1 MIAALILAA
10 AAQEGPYDAHLRN
23 VYLERRQ
30 AFLSAWESAEEPRR
44 ELVRETF
51 RARRAQGVPAVYQ
64 LPAQLMT
71 ELGRVLDG
79 DVLTTRD
86 LSWED
91 RFAIALDLLVLPG
104 AFTAGEGGRGDEIIV
119 RVLPAMTRS
128 FEPLP
133 EQVLLRL
140 IWVGP
145 GGQEIPARQEPVH
158 RAAFRMPGFEMYL
171 RAPASMP
178 GSWSLVAEIELEGR
192 TGRGHPVPVDCVR
205 DLFGR
210 ADRLAGGPPG
220 DPYEAA
226 AHEALRRHLQRG
238 IRDGMAPSIEELL
251 SGALLPPLFS
261 LDQDWGG
268 GATLCLD
275 AGPSE
280 PREVVL
286 LAVPPLE
293 EPDWVFSGGAAD
305 TWIHLAAERRAR
317 VYTSSL
323 PIKDSGGPDILG
335 ALAGLRS
342 VHPGLPLTLV
352 VRGSAVGRLA
362 LARLGKSDAVPFDRV
377 VVHTVISPLVTP
389 RRQFE
394 VPTLVLTPLAEP
406 APLMRLAGDGP
417 ALFRR
422 SLADPPLVV
431 DRSLGSIVEQWL
443 RTLDG
448 QQDR

>member
-10 AAQEGPYDAHLRN
+10 AAQDGPYDAHLRN
-23 VYLERRQ
+23 LYLERRQ
-30 AFLSAWESAEEPRR
+30 AFLAAWESAEEPRR

-51 RARRAQGVPAVYQ
+51 HARRTQGVPAVYQ

-79 DVLTTRD
+79 DVQAARD

-140 IWVGP
+140 VWVGP
-145 GGQEIPARQEPVH
+145 QGQEIPARQEPVH

-178 GSWSLVAEIELEGR
+178 GSWSLVPEIELEGR

-210 ADRLAGGPPG
+210 ADQLAGSPPG

-226 AHEALRRHLQRG
+226 AHEALRRHLHHG
-238 IRDGMAPSIEELL
+238 IRDGMAPPIEGLL
-251 SGALLPPLFS
+251 DGALLPPLLS
-261 LDQDWGG
+261 LDLDWGA

-275 AGPSE
+275 VGPGQ

-286 LAVPPLE
+286 LVMPTLE
-293 EPDWVFSGGAAD
+293 EPDWAFAGSAAD

-323 PIKDSGGPDILG
+323 PIRDPSGPDILG
-335 ALAGLRS
+335 VLAGLRS
-342 VHPGLPLTLV
+342 THPGLPLTLV
-352 VRGSAVGRLA
+352 VRGSSVGRLS
-362 LARLGKSDAVPFDRV
+362 LACAGRSEGVLFDRV
-377 VVHTVISPLVTP
+377 VVHTVISPQATP

-406 APLMRLAGDGP
+406 APLLRLAGAGP
-417 ALFRR
+417 ALFRH

-431 DRSLGSIVEQWL
+431 DQSLGLIVEQWL
-443 RTLDG
+443 QALDSL
-448 QQDR
+448 QDR